1 MVPRVG
7 ISVNGGYRKHKGRT
21 TAAGGLR
28 QRLQLLLGILAVAL
42 SLRAM
47 HQLSA
52 DHTAADPHVSA
63 HAAGTVSQLRH
74 DQMGTASSD
83 HAHLV
88 TSSWAGHPSQATDC
102 PGCPDHR
109 AMALTCLAALVMMA
123 LSWVLAQPSER
134 RVARLRRSLL
144 QPRLPAVRWHPLP
157 LSLVELSVSRT

>member
-52 DHTAADPHVSA
+52 D
-63 HAAGTVSQLRH
+63 GTVSQLRH